1 MFYSS
6 AFCVVILISVAS
18 SVTRQQSAP
27 LTSSD
32 LVIAGLQYGSDTA
45 AVRAQLGLP
54 RRATVRDW
62 KYSGLGVQLD
72 SGHVT
77 MLHLTSSR
85 WQTQRGIRVGSSLA
99 AVHHAY
105 GQPSWSNSEQ
115 VGYILQPDTSM
126 LHRGLSFEITK
137 GRVSYILSGIVS
149 VTVH

>member
-62 KYSGLGVQLD
+62 KDSGLGVQLD

-85 WQTQRGIRVGSSLA
+85 WQTQRGIRVG
-99 AVHHAY
+99 V
-105 GQPSWSNSEQ
+105 PSRLCTTHMGSHP
-115 VGYILQPDTSM
+115 GA
-126 LHRGLSFEITK
+126 
-137 GRVSYILSGIVS
+137 ILSKWVTSCSPTRRCYIEDCRSKSQRAVS
-149 VTVH
+149 HTYFPASCP